1 MCAAVVLHLVLL
13 YFLWSAFS
21 NTFLKP
27 KIFSLGDYLISCSGF
42 PYSSGMSLIFFMR
55 VNTPVTGVSI
65 ISATHKE
72 GL

>member
-27 KIFSLGDYLISCSGF
+27 KIFSLGDYLIS